1 MDPLSILKYRNVLLI
16 RVFYGVFN
24 EMSAPWHELKFGE
37 RTFCSEV
44 RTLKD
49 MSEVIFNT
57 HFLANANRDME
68 LYYMFRDVSKNEDDA
83 NKIATLGLRY
93 DITIIPPNNLGVEF
107 VKTAGHYHPCPRGSK
122 LTYPEMYGVLEGE
135 AHYLLQKREE
145 EERGIEKITDVI
157 VVKAKTGDKIIVP
170 PDYGHVTINPSES
183 ALKMANWV
191 ARTFSSIYEP
201 IKQRKGGA
209 YFELSYGEFI
219 KNDEYEDVPAIRFL
233 QPEETWPRGL
243 ELSKDKALYDL
254 LQEPEKL
261 AFLTR
266 PEGWFE

>member
-1 MDPLSILKYRNVLLI
+1 
-16 RVFYGVFN
+16 
-24 EMSAPWHELKFGE
+24 MSATWQELKFGE
-37 RTFCSEV
+37 RTFYPDV
-44 RTLKD
+44 RKLGEMED
-49 MSEVIFNT
+49 VVFNKR
-57 HFLANANRDME
+57 FLANASRDME
-68 LYYMFRDVSKNEDDA
+68 LYYMFRDISKNEADA
-83 NKIATLGLRY
+83 NKITELELRY

-107 VKTAGHYHPCPRGSK
+107 VKTAGHYHPCPRGSN
-122 LTYPEMYGVLEGE
+122 LTYPEMYEVLEGE

-157 VVKAKTGDKIIVP
+157 VVKAKTGDKVIVP

-183 ALKMANWV
+183 TLKMANWV

-201 IKQRKGGA
+201 IKQRKGAA
-209 YFELSYGEFI
+209 YFELTYGEFI

-243 ELSKDKALYDL
+243 KLSKDVAMYDL
-254 LQEPEKL
+254 LQEPEQL

-266 PEGWFE
+266 PDEGFK

>member
-1 MDPLSILKYRNVLLI
+1 
-16 RVFYGVFN
+16 
-24 EMSAPWHELKFGE
+24 MSAPWHELKFGE
-37 RTFCSEV
+37 RTFYPEV

-49 MSEVIFNT
+49 MESVLFNKR
-57 HFLANANRDME
+57 FLANASRDMT
-68 LYYMFRDVSKNEDDA
+68 LYYMFRDVSKNEADA
-83 NKIATLGLRY
+83 NKIAQLGLRY

-107 VKTAGHYHPCPRGSK
+107 VKTAGHYHPCPDGSK

-145 EERGIEKITDVI
+145 EEPGSEKITDVI
-157 VVKAKTGDKIIVP
+157 VVKAQKGDTVIIP

-183 ALKMANWV
+183 TLKMANWV
-191 ARTFSSIYEP
+191 ARAFSSIYEP
-201 IKQRKGGA
+201 IEQRKGAA
-209 YFELSYGEFI
+209 YFELTYGEFI

-233 QPEETWPRGL
+233 QPEETWSRGL
-243 ELSKDKALYDL
+243 ELSKDRALYDL

-266 PEGWFE
+266 PDEWFV